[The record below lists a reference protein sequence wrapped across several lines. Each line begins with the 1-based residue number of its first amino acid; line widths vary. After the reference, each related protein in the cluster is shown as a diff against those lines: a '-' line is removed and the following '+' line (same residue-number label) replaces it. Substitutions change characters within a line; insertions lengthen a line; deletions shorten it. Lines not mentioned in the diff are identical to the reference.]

1 MMPPF
6 HAPRLLLRNSINK
19 SPNYFRD
26 GIGQTVG
33 RNLFRQ
39 PEKPDAGRLRHR
51 RFVDAEAR
59 QVKLMPA
66 IATMACAETAEPR
79 FQWKHRQSG

>member
-1 MMPPF
+1 MLAF

-26 GIGQTVG
+26 GLGQTAG
-33 RNLFRQ
+33 RDLFRR
-39 PEKPDAGRLRHR
+39 PEKPDAHHLRQR
-51 RFVDAEAR
+51 RFLDAEAR
-59 QVKLMPA
+59 QGKLMSA
-66 IATMACAETAEPR
+66 IATMACAETAETR